1 MISGAYSGTIFD
13 LPTYSLDDGTLSLVC
28 SRNWSLPVGSQV
40 EATLTFDGVPLESVS
55 QTKNSSDIDD
65 VDDNVIEF
73 EFTADD
79 VRGLY
84 GMIGRRVSI
93 HIHETTHMLDPTSQ
107 RNRLHIRGLH

>member
-1 MISGAYSGTIFD
+1 M
-13 LPTYSLDDGTLSLVC
+13 
-28 SRNWSLPVGSQV
+28 

-107 RNRLHIRGLH
+107 RNRLYISEVCTGTVVTPTFFHLHRFRFHLHPSP